1 MERDTAKKFW
11 RTYFKIANNGY
22 ADANMPN
29 PAIDFTARAYAGDFD
44 EISDSEY
51 ERKSCDMDD
60 LCSFWEGRKM
70 EAAGAVLLKAIEK
83 TDIPDSAID
92 GISRILADA
101 SVRTGYCPQE
111 QELDEGAFQPGLGF
125 PPAYRMKNPISSP
138 HEIYDYLN
146 KNIYGQDAAKRA
158 VSMLMF
164 HHLNGNKRNI
174 VMAGKSGCGKT
185 EIWRALSKRYGFIR
199 IINGPQLSC
208 DGWKGSFHLKDIF
221 WDEPKETAEHLV
233 IVVDEA
239 DKMLEPA
246 IASGGTD
253 VARRVQNE
261 LLKLMDG
268 DTLTFVSDNNNDKSR
283 KITVDCS
290 GVSVVLCGSFETM
303 LTTKMEASSGGIGFL
318 QSEKKESWIG
328 ECNEKDLIKYGNV
341 RREIAG
347 RINQIV
353 TLDALTAADFEA
365 ILDSGISPILKLEKA
380 HKVSLSVDAATKKRL
395 AFEAAESGLG
405 CRFLRSTLQS
415 ILDAQMFNKPEAKA
429 FSLSYE

>member
-1 MERDTAKKFW
+1 MKYDTAYDFFTSYLKL
-11 RTYFKIANNGY
+11 ANRDK
-22 ADANMPN
+22 AHINMPN
-29 PAIDFTARAYAGDFD
+29 PAVSFTTEAYMGKFD
-44 EISDSEY
+44 AIPDLEYESRLDDTKEISSFWDCQRSQEAGY
-51 ERKSCDMDD
+51 ILLNAIARTD
-60 LCSFWEGRKM
+60 LC
-70 EAAGAVLLKAIEK
+70 
-83 TDIPDSAID
+83 DSHID
-92 GISRILADA
+92 SIAKILADA
-101 SVRTGYCPQE
+101 ATITDYIAEKEACGEY
-111 QELDEGAFQPGLGF
+111 AFQPGSNF
-125 PPAYRMKNPISSP
+125 PPAYGMKNPISSP

-185 EIWRALSKRYGFIR
+185 EIWRALSKRYDFIR

-233 IVVDEA
+233 IVIDEA
-239 DKMLEPA
+239 DKMFEPA

-253 VARRVQNE
+253 IAKMIQNE

-268 DTLTFVSDNNNDKSR
+268 DTLTFVSDNNNDKS
-283 KITVDCS
+283 KKMTVDCS
-290 GVSVVLCGSFETM
+290 NVSVVLCGSFETM
-303 LTTKMEASSGGIGFL
+303 LKTKMEASSGGIGFL
-318 QSEKKESWIG
+318 QPEKKESRIG

-405 CRFLRSTLQS
+405 CRFLRSTLQF

>member
-1 MERDTAKKFW
+1 
-11 RTYFKIANNGY
+11 
-22 ADANMPN
+22 
-29 PAIDFTARAYAGDFD
+29 
-44 EISDSEY
+44 
-51 ERKSCDMDD
+51 
-60 LCSFWEGRKM
+60 
-70 EAAGAVLLKAIEK
+70 
-83 TDIPDSAID
+83 
-92 GISRILADA
+92 
-101 SVRTGYCPQE
+101 
-111 QELDEGAFQPGLGF
+111 
-125 PPAYRMKNPISSP
+125 
-138 HEIYDYLN
+138 
-146 KNIYGQDAAKRA
+146 
-158 VSMLMF
+158 MLMY
-164 HHLNGNKRNI
+164 HHLHGNSRNI
-174 VMAGKSGCGKT
+174 VMAGASGCGKT
-185 EIWRALSKRYGFIR
+185 EIFRALSKKYDFIR

-303 LTTKMEASSGGIGFL
+303 LQTKAEASSGGIGFL
-318 QSEKKESWIG
+318 QSGKKESRIS
-328 ECNEKDLIKYGNV
+328 ECSEEDLVQFGNV

-347 RINQIV
+347 RISQIV
-353 TLDALTAADFEA
+353 TLDALTATDFEA
-365 ILDSGISPILKLEKA
+365 IMESEMSPIRKMEKT
-380 HKVSLSVDAATKKRL
+380 HKVSLSVDKDSRKKLAAD
-395 AFEAAESGLG
+395 AAESGLG
-405 CRFLRSTLQS
+405 CRFLRSKLQS
-415 ILDAQMFNKPEAKA
+415 MLDGRMFDEPEAKE

>member
-1 MERDTAKKFW
+1 
-11 RTYFKIANNGY
+11 
-22 ADANMPN
+22 
-29 PAIDFTARAYAGDFD
+29 
-44 EISDSEY
+44 
-51 ERKSCDMDD
+51 
-60 LCSFWEGRKM
+60 M

-125 PPAYRMKNPISSP
+125 PPAYGMKNPISSP

-233 IVVDEA
+233 IVIDEA

-253 VARRVQNE
+253 VAKMIQNE

-268 DTLTFVSDNNNDKSR
+268 GTLTFVSDNNNDKSR
-283 KITVDCS
+283 KITVNCS

-303 LTTKMEASSGGIGFL
+303 LQTKTDSSSSIGFL
-318 QSEKKESWIG
+318 QSEKRESRIG

-353 TLDALTAADFEA
+353 TLDALTATDFEA
-365 ILDSGISPILKLEKA
+365 IMESEMSPIRKIEKT
-380 HKVSLSVDAATKKRL
+380 HKISLSVDKDSRKKL
-395 AFEAAESGLG
+395 AIDAAESGLG
-405 CRFLRSTLQS
+405 CRFLRSKLQS
-415 ILDAQMFNKPEAKA
+415 MLDGQMFDEPEAKE

>member
-1 MERDTAKKFW
+1 MKYDTAYDFFTSYLKL
-11 RTYFKIANNGY
+11 ANRDK
-22 ADANMPN
+22 AHINMPN
-29 PAIDFTARAYAGDFD
+29 PAVSFTAEAYMGKFD
-44 EISDSEY
+44 AIPDLEYESRLDDTKEISSFWDCQRSQEAGY
-51 ERKSCDMDD
+51 ILLNAIARTD
-60 LCSFWEGRKM
+60 LC
-70 EAAGAVLLKAIEK
+70 
-83 TDIPDSAID
+83 DSHID
-92 GISRILADA
+92 SIAEILADA
-101 SVRTGYCPQE
+101 ATITDYVAEKEACGE
-111 QELDEGAFQPGLGF
+111 DAFQPGSNL
-125 PPAYRMKNPISSP
+125 PPAYGLKNPASSP
-138 HEIYDYLN
+138 HEIYGYLN
-146 KNIYGQDAAKRA
+146 KNIYGQEAAKRA
-158 VSMLMF
+158 VSMLMY
-164 HHLNGNKRNI
+164 HHLHGNSRNI
-174 VMAGKSGCGKT
+174 VMAGKSGSGKT
-185 EIWRALSKRYGFIR
+185 EIWRALSKRYDFIR

-268 DTLTFVSDNNNDKSR
+268 DTLTFVSDNNNDKSK

-303 LTTKMEASSGGIGFL
+303 LQTKADSSSSIGFL
-318 QSEKKESWIG
+318 QSEKKESRVT

-347 RINQIV
+347 RISQIV
-353 TLDALTAADFEA
+353 TLDALTATDFEA
-365 ILDSGISPILKLEKA
+365 IMESEMSPIRKIEKT
-380 HKVSLSVDAATKKRL
+380 HKVSLSVDKDLRKKLAAD
-395 AFEAAESGLG
+395 AAESGLG
-405 CRFLRSTLQS
+405 CRFLRSKLQS
-415 ILDAQMFNKPEAKA
+415 MLDGQMFDEPEAKE

>member
-1 MERDTAKKFW
+1 MKYDTAYDFFTSYLKL
-11 RTYFKIANNGY
+11 ANRDK
-22 ADANMPN
+22 AHINMPN
-29 PAIDFTARAYAGDFD
+29 PAVSFTTEAYMGKFD
-44 EISDSEY
+44 AIPDLEYESRLDDTKEISSFWDCQRSQEAGY
-51 ERKSCDMDD
+51 ILLNAIARTD
-60 LCSFWEGRKM
+60 LC
-70 EAAGAVLLKAIEK
+70 
-83 TDIPDSAID
+83 DSHIHSIAK
-92 GISRILADA
+92 ILADA
-101 SVRTGYCPQE
+101 ATITDYIAEKEACGEY
-111 QELDEGAFQPGLGF
+111 AFQPGSNF
-125 PPAYRMKNPISSP
+125 PPAYGMKNPISSP

-158 VSMLMF
+158 VSMLMY
-164 HHLNGNKRNI
+164 HHLHGNSRNI

-221 WDEPKETAEHLV
+221 WDEPKEMVEHLV
-233 IVVDEA
+233 IVIDEA
-239 DKMLEPA
+239 DKMFEPA

-253 VARRVQNE
+253 VAKMVQNE

-303 LTTKMEASSGGIGFL
+303 LQTKIEASSGGIGFMK
-318 QSEKKESWIG
+318 SAKNESRVA
-328 ECNEKDLIKYGNV
+328 ECNEGDLIKYGNV

-365 ILDSGISPILKLEKA
+365 ILDSRISPILKLEKA
-380 HKVSLSVDAATKKRL
+380 HKVSLSLDGDSRKRL
-395 AFEAAESGLG
+395 AAEAAQSGLG
-405 CRFLRSTLQS
+405 CRFLRSKLQS
-415 ILDAQMFNKPEAKA
+415 MLDGEMFDTPDAKEY
-429 FSLSYE
+429 SLHYN

>member
-1 MERDTAKKFW
+1 MKYDTAYDFFTSYLKL
-11 RTYFKIANNGY
+11 ANRDK
-22 ADANMPN
+22 AHINMPN
-29 PAIDFTARAYAGDFD
+29 PAVSFTAEAYMGKFD
-44 EISDSEY
+44 AIPDLEYESRLDDTKEISSFWDCQRSQEAGY
-51 ERKSCDMDD
+51 ILLNAIARTD
-60 LCSFWEGRKM
+60 LC
-70 EAAGAVLLKAIEK
+70 
-83 TDIPDSAID
+83 DSHID
-92 GISRILADA
+92 SIAEILADA
-101 SVRTGYCPQE
+101 ATITDYVAEKEACGE
-111 QELDEGAFQPGLGF
+111 DAFQPGSNL
-125 PPAYRMKNPISSP
+125 PPAYGLKNPASSP
-138 HEIYDYLN
+138 HEIYGYLN
-146 KNIYGQDAAKRA
+146 KNIYGQEAAKRA
-158 VSMLMF
+158 VSMLMY
-164 HHLNGNKRNI
+164 HHLHGNSRNI
-174 VMAGKSGCGKT
+174 VMAGKSGSGKT
-185 EIWRALSKRYGFIR
+185 EIWRALSKRYDFIR

-268 DTLTFVSDNNNDKSR
+268 DTLTFVSDNNNDKSK

-303 LTTKMEASSGGIGFL
+303 LQTKADSSSSIGFL
-318 QSEKKESWIG
+318 QSEKKESRVT

-347 RINQIV
+347 RISQIV
-353 TLDALTAADFEA
+353 TLDALTATDFEA
-365 ILDSGISPILKLEKA
+365 IMESDMSPIRKIEKT
-380 HKVSLSVDAATKKRL
+380 HKISLSVDKDSRKKLAAD
-395 AFEAAESGLG
+395 AAESGLG
-405 CRFLRSTLQS
+405 CRFLRSKLQS
-415 ILDAQMFNKPEAKA
+415 MLDGQMFDEPEAKE